1 MILVVALALSLPF
14 LWIMATK
21 PVMRRLAVRNAV
33 RRPRESMLVIAG
45 SLLGTAIMT
54 GSFVVGDAFASSIRA
69 FAYDQLGPTD
79 EVVATIG
86 LDGGKELA
94 DRFDGFEHPQVDG
107 LLTVTRVMASSAT
120 VSEPRQAAPKTQILE
135 VDFDEAAAFGGD
147 EGATGISGAT
157 PAPGR
162 AAVGADLADELGV
175 GEGDEIEVF
184 AYGAAR
190 RLTVDRVLPKT
201 GVAGLWLGRETNSPN
216 VFVAPGTI
224 EELLAASPP
233 GRTPGEPPVGLVLVS
248 NEGGVVDGAAVSDGV
263 ERALLDRVE
272 GLPVNVAK
280 IKADL
285 LELADENGRAL
296 TELYAVLGMFAVLA
310 GILLLVN
317 IFVMLAEE
325 RKSELGMMRALGL
338 RRSSLVGAFSV
349 EGWCYAVISSVIGT
363 FAGLGLGRVVMVF
376 AQRVFNSGDEEFR
389 FALRMSFEWSSIQ
402 AGFTIGFAIAVLTVV
417 LTSVRISRFN
427 IIQAIRDIT
436 DTVRRRPGRRATV
449 LGATALVIGVLL
461 TVMGFAG
468 GNIMGILTGPPLAFI
483 GLAPFLAR
491 RYARVAV
498 STTLASLSLA
508 WGIAA
513 VPIAVALDAE
523 MQVVM
528 FFLQGAVMVGA
539 AIVLVSQHQDALGR
553 LASRVARRSLDVRL
567 GLAYPLARR
576 FRTAMTL
583 SMFALVMFVLI
594 YVTVL
599 SHMFQGQLDRFTSDV
614 SGGFDVVVESSPTSP
629 IPLDELAGQEG
640 VRAVA
645 PLVTMQSD
653 ITVPGDA
660 EPTSWPMSGF
670 DESLIEHGP
679 PILDDRGTYPTDEA
693 AYRAVLADPGLAI
706 VDDFFLA
713 EGAGPPATRLKIG
726 DEFTISDPLSGEQ
739 RTVTVAAIAPNDWI
753 FNGGWVGVDTLRDVF
768 GERAVASRA
777 YVAVDEPAVFA
788 SSIADRYLENGG
800 ESETIR
806 SIVSGFL
813 SQQQQFFALMRGYLA
828 LGLIVGIAGIG
839 VIMVRAVRERRRQ
852 VGVLRA
858 IGFEAPAVR
867 RAFVVESA
875 FVALEGVLIGTVLAF
890 VATLSMTLTPT
901 FGEGLDW
908 SVPVVAVAVL
918 VAGTLGFALLA
929 TLSPARAAAR
939 IRPAVALR
947 ITD

>member
-1 MILVVALALSLPF
+1 MILVVAVVLSAPF
-14 LWIMATK
+14 LWILATK

-33 RRPRESMLVIAG
+33 RRPRESLLVIAG

-86 LDGGKELA
+86 LDGRRELA
-94 DRFDGFEHPQVDG
+94 ARFDGFEHPEVDG
-107 LLTVTRVMASSAT
+107 MLPLTRAMASSAT
-120 VSEPRQAAPKTQILE
+120 VSEPRRAAPTTQILE
-135 VDFDEAAAFGGD
+135 VDFGAAVSFGGD
-147 EGATGISGAT
+147 EAATGISGAT
-157 PAPGR
+157 PEPGR
-162 AAVGADLADELGV
+162 VAVGRDLADHLEV
-175 GEGDEIEVF
+175 AEGDEIEVF
-184 AYGAAR
+184 AYGTSV

-224 EELLAASPP
+224 EALLAASAD
-233 GRTPGEPPVGLVLVS
+233 GMPGEPPVALMLVS
-248 NEGGVVDGAAVSDGV
+248 NEGGVVDGAAVSDDV

-272 GLPVNVAK
+272 GLPVNVAT

-285 LELADENGRAL
+285 LALADENGRAL

-338 RRSSLVGAFSV
+338 RRSSLVGAFSA
-349 EGWCYAVISSVIGT
+349 EGWCYAVVSSVIGT
-363 FAGLGLGRVVMVF
+363 FAGLALGRVVMVF
-376 AQRVFNSGDEEFR
+376 AQRVFNSGAEEFR
-389 FALRMSFEWSSIQ
+389 LALRMSFEWSSIQ

-417 LTSVRISRFN
+417 LTSLRICRFN
-427 IIQAIRDIT
+427 IIQAIRDISE
-436 DTVRRRPGRRATV
+436 TVRRRPGRRAAV
-449 LGATALVIGVLL
+449 LGAMALAVGASL
-461 TVMGFAG
+461 TLNGFAG
-468 GNIMGILTGPPLAFI
+468 GDIVGMLTGPPLAFI

-491 RYARVAV
+491 RFAWVAV

-508 WGIAA
+508 WGIVA
-513 VPIAVALDAE
+513 VPVAVALDAE

-528 FFLQGAVMVGA
+528 FFVQGAVMVGA
-539 AIVLVSQHQDALGR
+539 AIVIVTQHQDALGR

-583 SMFALVMFVLI
+583 SMFALVMFVLV

-599 SHMFQGQLDRFTSDV
+599 SHMFGGQLDRFTSDV
-614 SGGFDVVVESSPTSP
+614 SGGFDAVVKSSPTSP
-629 IPLDELAGQEG
+629 IPLDELVAQPG

-653 ITVPGDA
+653 IVVPGDA
-660 EPTSWPMSGF
+660 KPTSWPMSGF

-679 PILDDRGTYPTDEA
+679 PILENRGGYPTDEA
-693 AYRAVLADPGLAI
+693 AYRAVLADATLAI

-713 EGAGPPATRLKIG
+713 EGAGPPETRLRIG
-726 DEFTISDPLSGEQ
+726 DEFTISDPLSGAK
-739 RTVTVAAIAPNDWI
+739 RAVTVAAIAPNDWV
-753 FNGGWVGVDTLRDVF
+753 FNGGWVGVDTLREVF
-768 GERAVASRA
+768 GDRAVASRA
-777 YVAVDEPAVFA
+777 YVAVDEPTAFA
-788 SSIADRYLENGG
+788 ASIADRYLERGG

-813 SQQQQFFALMRGYLA
+813 SQQQQFFALMRGYLT
-828 LGLIVGIAGIG
+828 LGLVVGVAGIG

-858 IGFEAPAVR
+858 IGFEAAAVR
-867 RAFVVESA
+867 RAFVVESS
-875 FVALEGVLIGTVLAF
+875 FVALEGVLIGTLLAF

-908 SVPVVAVAVL
+908 SVPPVAVALL
-918 VAGTLGFALLA
+918 VTGTLGCALLA

-939 IRPAVALR
+939 IKPAVALR